1 MIKFIATDM
10 DGTLLNSQN
19 EIHPSFYETFKK
31 LKEKDIIFAIASG
44 RQYYN
49 LAKRFEELKDDL
61 MFIAENGTF
70 VMYKGEEVLINA
82 LDKQVAKELI
92 EVGRQIDNAYII
104 VCGKK
109 AAYIENTDERFVE
122 QVQKYYESRQ
132 VVKSFDEVDDD
143 ILKVTIC
150 DFSGSEKNAYPYYK
164 DYYETQ
170 QVSVSGEIW
179 LDITAKGA
187 NKGYAIEHVKKLF
200 KLEHEQTAAFG
211 DYLND
216 LEMMQSVYHSFAM
229 ANAHEQLKQVSRFM
243 AKSNDEN
250 GVVEKIEELLS
261 MME

>member
-1 MIKFIATDM
+1 MDRRGIMIKFIATDM

-150 DFSGSEKNAYPYYK
+150 DFSGSEKNAYPN
-164 DYYETQ
+164 
-170 QVSVSGEIW
+170 
-179 LDITAKGA
+179 L
-187 NKGYAIEHVKKLF
+187 
-200 KLEHEQTAAFG
+200 
-211 DYLND
+211 
-216 LEMMQSVYHSFAM
+216 
-229 ANAHEQLKQVSRFM
+229 
-243 AKSNDEN
+243 
-250 GVVEKIEELLS
+250 
-261 MME
+261 

>member
-31 LKEKDIIFAIASG
+31 LKDKEIIFAIASG
-44 RQYYN
+44 RQYFN
-49 LAKRFEELKDDL
+49 LTKRFEELKDDL

-70 VMYKGEEVLINA
+70 VMYKGEEILVNA
-82 LDKQVAKELI
+82 LDQQIAKELI
-92 EVGRQIDNAYII
+92 EVGRHIENAYII

-109 AAYIENTDERFVE
+109 AAYIENTDARFIE
-122 QVQKYYESRQ
+122 QVEKYYESRQ
-132 VVKSFDEVDDD
+132 IVDSFDEVDDE

-150 DFSGSEKNAYPYYK
+150 DFSGSEKNAYPHYK
-164 DYYETQ
+164 KYCDQ
-170 QVSVSGEIW
+170 LQVAVSGEIW
-179 LDITAKGA
+179 LDMTAKGA
-187 NKGYAIEHVKKLF
+187 NKGYAIEYVKQLLN
-200 KLEHEQTAAFG
+200 LEHEQTVAFG

-229 ANAHEQLKQVSRFM
+229 ANAHDKLKEVSRFS